1 MIKALE
7 ENKKIEVNNDKK
19 TVTVRAT
26 ISAIDFDDWISTEQ
40 DNFFNSNARFFVQPM
55 TFVGIARLKL
65 NDSDNVEEATHIA
78 ISKMERQYYKYIR
91 NCVNSEIKY
100 LNTQLNNL
108 KEKSTKTENT
118 INRINSHIVNIV
130 GKM

>member
-7 ENKKIEVNNDKK
+7 ENKVIEVNESKH

-26 ISAIDFDDWISTEQ
+26 VSAINFDDWISTEQ
-40 DNFFNSNARFFVQPM
+40 DNFFNSDARFFVQPQ
-55 TFVGIARLKL
+55 TFVGVARLKHDDL
-65 NDSDNVEEATHIA
+65 NNVEDATHIA
-78 ISKMERQYYKYIR
+78 ISKMERQYYKYIK

-100 LNTQLNNL
+100 LNTQLNKL
-108 KEKSTKTENT
+108 KEKGTKTENT
-118 INRINSHIVNIV
+118 INRINGHIVNIV